1 VAVVGDAEGCV
12 EGAELG
18 CAGGVVRPAPPW
30 LGVASGVVA
39 TGTGTIAVAPA
50 LGRAALPPGLG
61 APEPV
66 PTTSPGWCRAPA

>member
-1 VAVVGDAEGCV
+1 MTVVADAEGCAV
-12 EGAELG
+12 GAELG

-39 TGTGTIAVAPA
+39 TGTGTTAVASA

-61 APEPV
+61 APEPR
-66 PTTSPGWCRAPA
+66 PSGSPGWCRAPA